1 MLIYRAPALQMV
13 QMVQMVPDQT
23 PLQTPVQTPVQT
35 RVQTPVVRWVS
46 GLWAR

>member
-13 QMVQMVPDQT
+13 QMVPD
-23 PLQTPVQTPVQT
+23 QTPVQTPVQT
-35 RVQTPVVRWVS
+35 RVQTPVQTPVVRWVS